1 MTNRMSIL
9 PQPFAGPEVSGPGRS
24 GSLPVEVPKVLDAD
38 SVPLDAL
45 VVLPELE
52 PVELSELEPVKL
64 DVVSG
69 TVVSP
74 VVVDARSD
82 VPPQAPLK
90 RPSNRIFRGRRLG
103 LRATAA

>member
-1 MTNRMSIL
+1 M
-9 PQPFAGPEVSGPGRS
+9 
-24 GSLPVEVPKVLDAD
+24 LDAD